1 MVKRSNRRLEFSQ
14 SLLNTSN
21 SARLGNTSTIISSPR
36 AFVHTT
42 TTQLLSNGP
51 YIFSRKHLKHS
62 LLTVY
67 VCLYSREL
75 TVEFIPL
82 SIDIFCFEMI
92 FISKSYYTHELTLL
106 GKTLAVARVL
116 CPLVAREAALL
127 IRRYSY
133 CLAVTRAR
141 TRYC

>member
-21 SARLGNTSTIISSPR
+21 SAHLGNTSTIISSPR

-62 LLTVY
+62 LLIMY

-75 TVEFIPL
+75 TVEFVPL
-82 SIDIFCFEMI
+82 SIAIFCFEMV
-92 FISKSYYTHELTLL
+92 FISKSYYIRELTCTLL
-106 GKTLAVARVL
+106 
-116 CPLVAREAALL
+116 E
-127 IRRYSY
+127 
-133 CLAVTRAR
+133 VTP
-141 TRYC
+141 

>member
-1 MVKRSNRRLEFSQ
+1 MVKRSNPRLEFSQ

-21 SARLGNTSTIISSPR
+21 SAHLGNTSTIISSPR
-36 AFVHTT
+36 AFIHTT

-67 VCLYSREL
+67 VCLYSGEV

-82 SIDIFCFEMI
+82 STDMFCFEMI
-92 FISKSYYTHELTLL
+92 FISKSYP
-106 GKTLAVARVL
+106 R
-116 CPLVAREAALL
+116 
-127 IRRYSY
+127 
-133 CLAVTRAR
+133 
-141 TRYC
+141 